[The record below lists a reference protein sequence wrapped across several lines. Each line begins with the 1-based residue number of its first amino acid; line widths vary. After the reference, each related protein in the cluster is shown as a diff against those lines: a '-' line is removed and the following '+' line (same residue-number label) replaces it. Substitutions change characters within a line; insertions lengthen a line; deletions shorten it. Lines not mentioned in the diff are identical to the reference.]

1 MSMSV
6 ALVGN
11 PNVGKTTLFNALT
24 GLSQHTGNYP
34 GVTVEWTAGDWDLP
48 GMGRVELVDLPGT
61 YSLAAQSPDEAVV
74 ADTLLG
80 KIRERPRPDA
90 VVAVVDASNPE
101 RNLYLLSQVVD
112 LGLPI
117 VVALNMN
124 DMAEVKG
131 LAVDSERLGKAMGL
145 MVVPVN
151 AKARS
156 GLEALGEAV
165 ARQLKEP
172 QLAPRATQA
181 GFDPVRGAQPE
192 EIKERYSWARRSL
205 VDAIHRSSSP
215 AATTVSDRIDAVLT
229 HKIFGTLVFVGIMLA
244 LFQALYAWSTPLME
258 MIESATLAIGNGLL
272 HPLAEGPLKAL
283 LRDGVFAGFAGVV
296 VFVPQIAALFLFVAV
311 LEDSGYMARAAFLMD
326 RIFSR
331 MGLSGRSF
339 IPLIS
344 SFACAVPGI
353 MATRTIENRRER
365 LITSLLA
372 PLMSC
377 SARLP
382 VYTLMIAA
390 FVPAQRW
397 GFINTQG
404 LALFGMYAVGSLV
417 AVPVAFILRRF
428 LMKGLSPLFV
438 IELPPYQWPDRRTV
452 GRRVVQQCKAF
463 VTQAGTVIVLVSI
476 VVWAL
481 GYYPRQVAPAPLA
494 PGVSAEPQVAVA
506 STQLEQSYLGRMGKT
521 LEPAFAPLGWDWR
534 ITVAALASFP
544 AREVVVGTLGTLF
557 QAPEADGDLSP
568 LRDRLK
574 QAKRADG
581 KPLFD
586 MALAFSVMVFFALC
600 MQCASTLSVIKKEN
614 GHWGWAALAF
624 GYMTVL
630 AWIGAWVVFK
640 VLS

>member
-1 MSMSV
+1 MSLSV

-48 GMGRVELVDLPGT
+48 GMGRIELVDLPGT
-61 YSLAAQSPDEAVV
+61 YSLSAQSPDEAVV
-74 ADTLLG
+74 AGTLLG
-80 KIRERPRPDA
+80 QIRERPRPDA
-90 VVAVVDASNPE
+90 IVAVIDASNPE
-101 RNLYLLSQVVD
+101 RNLYLLSQVAD
-112 LGLPI
+112 LGLPL

-124 DMAEVKG
+124 DVAEVKG
-131 LAVDSERLGKAMGL
+131 LAVDSERLGKAIG
-145 MVVPVN
+145 VAVIPVN
-151 AKARS
+151 AKQRA

-165 ARQLKEP
+165 ARQLKDP
-172 QLAPRATQA
+172 MLPPKATES
-181 GFDPVRGAQPE
+181 GFDPKRGAQPE
-192 EIKERYSWARRSL
+192 EIKERYAWARRSL
-205 VDAIHRSSSP
+205 VDAIHRGGAP
-215 AATTVSDRIDAVLT
+215 AASASDRIDTVLT
-229 HKIFGTLVFVGIMLA
+229 HKVWGTLVFLGLMLA

-258 MIESATLAIGNGLL
+258 MLEKGTLALGNWLL

-283 LRDGVFAGFAGVV
+283 LRDGVFGGFAGVV
-296 VFVPQIAALFLFVAV
+296 VFVPQIAALFLFVAM

-331 MGLSGRSF
+331 IGLSGRSF

-397 GFINTQG
+397 GFINAQG
-404 LALFGMYAVGSLV
+404 LALFGMYAVGSVV
-417 AVPVAFILRRF
+417 AVPVALILRRT
-428 LMKGLSPLFV
+428 LMRGLSPLFV

-452 GRRVVQQCKAF
+452 ARRVVQQCKAF
-463 VTQAGTVIVLVSI
+463 VFQAGTVIVLVSVI
-476 VVWAL
+476 VWAL
-481 GYYPRQVAPAPLA
+481 GYYPRMKAHD
-494 PGVSAEPQVAVA
+494 GSPQVQVA
-506 STQLEQSYLGRMGKT
+506 STQLEQSYLGRMGKA

-557 QAPEADGDLSP
+557 QAPEENGDLSP
-568 LRDRLK
+568 LRERLK
-574 QAKRADG
+574 QATRPDG
-581 KPLFD
+581 KPLFN
-586 MALAFSVMVFFALC
+586 MALAFSVMIFFALC

-624 GYMTVL
+624 SYMTVL
-630 AWIGAWVVFK
+630 AWIGAWIAFK